1 MIGIQQPTGDCMYD
15 MINSKPEVVL
25 KRDEM
30 QWHTPSTPEQTS
42 HMSTHLH
49 CTQLVSGNKAE
60 VGSEII
66 SARLCS
72 AGYQAKLLVSGT
84 KVRLHREFLHAQ

>member
-1 MIGIQQPTGDCMYD
+1 

-30 QWHTPSTPEQTS
+30 QWHTPPPWADIAFTLYSIRRF
-42 HMSTHLH
+42 
-49 CTQLVSGNKAE
+49 VSSNKAE

-72 AGYQAKLLVSGT
+72 AGFQAKLLVSGT